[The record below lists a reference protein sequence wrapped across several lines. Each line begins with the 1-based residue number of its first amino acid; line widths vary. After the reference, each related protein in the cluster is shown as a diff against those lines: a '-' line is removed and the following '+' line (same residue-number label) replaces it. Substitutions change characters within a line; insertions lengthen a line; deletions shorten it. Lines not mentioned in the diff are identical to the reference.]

1 MLDSDGEGLSCP
13 IDSKRRQV
21 QKSEAVA
28 DESNLQLLLDLHHRR
43 GLPAIMFNY
52 DRSECEKI
60 MRFVIAKLEE
70 YELRWKNT
78 SKEWLKTMSEY
89 ETWKRSQEKS
99 TKAPAAVKM
108 STLDED
114 VSKLDIIREQTT
126 KDASKWEY
134 FDPDQPLPRFSF
146 ADSRACPSEDLEG
159 LLKRLR
165 WSNLHPTFINGLKRG
180 VGVHHAGMNR
190 QYRQVQNLLS
200 EFGAPLN
207 FAGLV
212 SHLYFTENSVF
223 AFHSLLKGG
232 YLHNLCANVH
242 ERPNEVVLEL
252 LLVLSHLF
260 CRQPCP
266 RFRDNEWLETIK
278 KSSSK
283 VILPPLPHEALE
295 TLREHNRETLS
306 IFKRYVQ
313 TYVRQHLA
321 NTPDDRLP
329 FSGYRVGNGNQT
341 PASLST
347 PTPEIRSPFAAL
359 SGFDDSFES
368 VRDLCTMLREGVFLE
383 ESAVPYICVYPD
395 DTDGRPWNA
404 YLYDFFK
411 HGDLKTLVRS
421 NGIKAG
427 DVWLRL
433 KDFSLILATIVT
445 SPDSFLNPKSGY
457 PDMTEV
463 QDAFDK
469 MEDDQD
475 EGEEYNIPGIKVQLP
490 KENAASKKTARKAV
504 LADSWDQ
511 VEESSEA
518 DYSSESEADGESDS
532 APSEEE
538 DRANLMNILKTFKI
552 LQQGFDTKFRKVWA

>member
-1 MLDSDGEGLSCP
+1 MSMASFFLIRSFFRVEMLC
-13 IDSKRRQV
+13 
-21 QKSEAVA
+21 
-28 DESNLQLLLDLHHRR
+28 RR
-43 GLPAIMFNY
+43 GYLTV
-52 DRSECEKI
+52 
-60 MRFVIAKLEE
+60 VIATGTLALGINVPCKTVVFSADSVFLSVLNYRQASGRAGRRGFDLLGNVVFNISSHRSFEIMSSRLPSIRGQFPISTSLVLRVLSLCNDTNCNRYSLDTAQSLLSQSLLYLGGPSGKL
-70 YELRWKNT
+70 
-78 SKEWLKTMSEY
+78 
-89 ETWKRSQEKS
+89 
-99 TKAPAAVKM
+99 AAKHH
-108 STLDED
+108 L
-114 VSKLDIIREQTT
+114 
-126 KDASKWEY
+126 
-134 FDPDQPLPRFSF
+134 RFSI
-146 ADSRACPSEDLEG
+146 DY
-159 LLKRLR
+159 LR
-165 WSNLHPTFINGLKRG
+165 R
-180 VGVHHAGMNR
+180 
-190 QYRQVQNLLS
+190 QNLLS

>member
-1 MLDSDGEGLSCP
+1 MHRHQTTAFPIPEKLNPSLPLPSIVKKADVIDWESSLKDCLLPWMTKPESPFEVVRDELLQKMLDSDGEGLSCP

-190 QYRQVQNLLS
+190 QYRQV
-200 EFGAPLN
+200 
-207 FAGLV
+207 
-212 SHLYFTENSVF
+212 
-223 AFHSLLKGG
+223 
-232 YLHNLCANVH
+232 
-242 ERPNEVVLEL
+242 
-252 LLVLSHLF
+252 
-260 CRQPCP
+260 
-266 RFRDNEWLETIK
+266 
-278 KSSSK
+278 
-283 VILPPLPHEALE
+283 
-295 TLREHNRETLS
+295 
-306 IFKRYVQ
+306 
-313 TYVRQHLA
+313 
-321 NTPDDRLP
+321 
-329 FSGYRVGNGNQT
+329 
-341 PASLST
+341 
-347 PTPEIRSPFAAL
+347 
-359 SGFDDSFES
+359 
-368 VRDLCTMLREGVFLE
+368 
-383 ESAVPYICVYPD
+383 
-395 DTDGRPWNA
+395 
-404 YLYDFFK
+404 
-411 HGDLKTLVRS
+411 
-421 NGIKAG
+421 
-427 DVWLRL
+427 
-433 KDFSLILATIVT
+433 
-445 SPDSFLNPKSGY
+445 
-457 PDMTEV
+457 
-463 QDAFDK
+463 
-469 MEDDQD
+469 
-475 EGEEYNIPGIKVQLP
+475 
-490 KENAASKKTARKAV
+490 
-504 LADSWDQ
+504 
-511 VEESSEA
+511 
-518 DYSSESEADGESDS
+518 
-532 APSEEE
+532 
-538 DRANLMNILKTFKI
+538 
-552 LQQGFDTKFRKVWA
+552 